1 MAIETTK
8 ESSSA
13 DVVGGRRGMTRHV
26 GLVAAGLMAVA
37 ALGYTVVDAPGSSAQ
52 GDDAQK
58 EAPNEPCANGK
69 GSVTISKDGSGF
81 KATAKGEFPGEC
93 AGNGSGSATDIS
105 AEPSDDGKACVIK
118 TSKLKGKG
126 KEDEDDDGNG
136 KKDEIEIENGTVTIT
151 LQLDGKTGKLDA
163 KVKSGPE
170 GPDADDIFAA
180 KAKIN
185 NHGVTSCDSVP
196 TGDFTV
202 TDIDTTQ
209 SEAPE

>member
-1 MAIETTK
+1 MAMETTK

-13 DVVGGRRGMTRHV
+13 DTVRGPRRMTRHV

-52 GDDAQK
+52 GDDAPK
-58 EAPNEPCANGK
+58 EAKNEPCANGK
-69 GSVTISKDGSGF
+69 GSVTISKDGSSF
-81 KATAKGEFPGEC
+81 KAVAKGEFPGDC
-93 AGNGSGSATDIS
+93 AGSGTGTATDIS
-105 AEPSDDGKACVIK
+105 AAPSDDGKSCVIE

-126 KEDEDDDGNG
+126 KETDDDNG
-136 KKDEIEIENGTVTIT
+136 DGKADEVEIENGTVTIT
-151 LQLDGKTGKLDA
+151 LQLDGKTGKVDA

-170 GPDADDIFAA
+170 GPDASDLFSA
-180 KAKIN
+180 KAKID

-209 SEAPE
+209 SEAPK